1 MGDKVTRK
9 VGGEVWSG
17 EVVTVNMNLL
27 EIEWEGSSNRQWVN
41 EDLVDT
47 ETSVSQVGLEEAL
60 YRRLYIG
67 CADIQDYRRL
77 CIGFPVQEALYK
89 STFTLQISGDVNP
102 DSIQ

>member
-60 YRRLYIG
+60 YRM
-67 CADIQDYRRL
+67 C
-77 CIGFPVQEALYK
+77 
-89 STFTLQISGDVNP
+89 
-102 DSIQ
+102 